1 MIAAN
6 APRAVLFD
14 LDGTL
19 VDTAPDL
26 CNAVNHVLAGLGR
39 AAVPLARLRE
49 VVSKGGR
56 AMLAVALPDLDDA
69 ARDAL
74 LPPFLAR
81 YAEALAVESEP
92 FTGVPA
98 LLDALDARGV
108 RWGIVTNKPEAL
120 AAGVVAG
127 MGWVARCAVLVGGDT
142 LPLRKPDPAPLHLA
156 CERLGIDP
164 ARCLYVGDDE
174 RDVQAARAAGMPS
187 AAALWGYRLPGEDPL
202 QWGADHAAAVPA
214 DLQAIAGLAPA

>member
-142 LPLRKPDPAPLHLA
+142 LPRRKPDPAPLHLA

-202 QWGADHAAAVPA
+202 HWGADHAAAVPA
-214 DLQAIAGLAPA
+214 DLHAIAGLAPA

>member
-56 AMLAVALPDLDDA
+56 AMLAV
-69 ARDAL
+69 
-74 LPPFLAR
+74 
-81 YAEALAVESEP
+81 
-92 FTGVPA
+92 A

-214 DLQAIAGLAPA
+214 DLHAIAGLAPA

>member
-120 AAGVVAG
+120 AAGVVA
-127 MGWVARCAVLVGGDT
+127 
-142 LPLRKPDPAPLHLA
+142 
-156 CERLGIDP
+156 
-164 ARCLYVGDDE
+164 
-174 RDVQAARAAGMPS
+174 DVQAARAAGMPS

-214 DLQAIAGLAPA
+214 DLHAIAGLAPA